1 MLRATLLSLS
11 LVVSFA
17 ACKKDSDAAGTAKP
31 NVAPAAP
38 VTAGT
43 TDKNGVRRIEVTAN
57 TEGYKPDKIAG
68 KPGEKLMLVF
78 TRTADSSCISQ
89 LVTPDKQTVDLP
101 LNKPVEVAVTVP
113 QTGSVGF
120 ACGMDMFH
128 GTIVAEPKS

>member
-31 NVAPAAP
+31 KVTPAAP

-43 TDKNGVRRIEVTAN
+43 TDKDGVRRIEVTAN

>member
-1 MLRATLLSLS
+1 MVRATLLSLS
-11 LVVSFA
+11 LVFSFA
-17 ACKKDSDAAGTAKP
+17 GCKKGDDANSKP
-31 NVAPAAP
+31 KVAPAAP

-43 TDKNGVRRIEVTAN
+43 TDKDGVRRIEITAN
-57 TEGYKPDKIAG
+57 TEGYKPDKIMG

-113 QTGSVGF
+113 ATGQVGF

-128 GTIVAEPKS
+128 GSVVAEPKS

>member
-11 LVVSFA
+11 LLVSFA
-17 ACKKDSDAAGTAKP
+17 GCKKDADANGKAKEK
-31 NVAPAAP
+31 VAPAAP

-43 TDKNGVRRIEVTAN
+43 TDKDGVRRIEITAN
-57 TEGYKPDKIAG
+57 TEGYKPDKIVG

-89 LVTPDKQTVDLP
+89 LVTPDKKTVDLP
-101 LNKPVEVAVTVP
+101 MNKPVEVAVTVP
-113 QTGSVGF
+113 QTGEVGF

-128 GTIVAEPKS
+128 GVIVAEN